1 MGGINASDAN
11 ANPNEQQIEAS
22 KAYDVFNAGG
32 TNDPFEQV
40 IVVVGG
46 APGATADPAFKTAV
60 GDLVTA
66 AARRPAPRSTA
77 PRPRPS
83 ASSPTRSR
91 RRRRPASSPPTGR
104 PSGSSV
110 GSTATSDRVTPLIAP
125 VLPILADARTA
136 DPALAIHAISSTFI
150 NDDINALISNGLDST
165 LSLTIPL
172 TFIILLFAFGAIVA
186 SIVPLVLAI
195 SSLVAAFGILG
206 IYSQVVGP
214 VSPNATQLIV
224 LIGLAVA
231 VDYSL
236 FMITRFRVERRA
248 GRDRAKAIE
257 VSSSTAGRAVFF
269 SGLAVMISLAG
280 LITLG
285 VSLFTSMAIGTISV
299 VFVSVV
305 GSLTFLPA
313 TLSILGDR
321 VNLGRPAAWL
331 PRLAAALPLG
341 PVSRW
346 GRSALAWLDER
357 AARQEGQRFLGPPGD
372 RVMAPPGRD
381 DGAVRRGAAAARL
394 AGPAPADRDHRHHRL
409 PRFDRRRCRHQ
420 APQREMA
427 AGDRAPAPG
436 RRHRRGP
443 TRHEGRH
450 RTPQDG
456 RPEDRRPERA
466 GRCHAVT
473 RRQGGTR
480 RVHDGRQ
487 PERRRQP
494 GHRPEGADGA
504 DAGRLRR
511 ASPVSRPTS
520 PAMRRSRS
528 TSPRSTPTAS
538 RSSSGS
544 SSACRSC

>member
-1 MGGINASDAN
+1 MSVTPPSQHTGREPATVRIAMWSARHRWPVAALWFVATIGLFAISLSMGGINASDAN

-66 AARRPAPRSTA
+66 AATVAAPRSTA
-77 PRPRPS
+77 PRHRPS
-83 ASSPTRSR
+83 ASSPIRSR
-91 RRRRPASSPPTGR
+91 RRPSAGLVSPD
-104 PSGSSV
+104 
-110 GSTATSDRVTPLIAP
+110 GSTVRIVGRIDGDKDRVTPLIAP

-150 NDDINALISNGLDST
+150 NDDINALISKGLDST

-186 SIVPLVLAI
+186 SVVPLVLAI
-195 SSLVAAFGILG
+195 TSLVAAFGILG
-206 IYSQVVGP
+206 IYSQVIGP

-299 VFVSVV
+299 VFVSVA

-346 GRSALAWLDER
+346 GRSALALARWARR
-357 AARQEGQRFLGPPGD
+357 APGRQRVLGPPGTG
-372 RVMAPPGRD
+372 VM
-381 DGAVRRGAAAARL
+381 
-394 AGPAPADRDHRHHRL
+394 
-409 PRFDRRRCRHQ
+409 
-420 APQREMA
+420 
-427 AGDRAPAPG
+427 
-436 RRHRRGP
+436 
-443 TRHEGRH
+443 
-450 RTPQDG
+450 
-456 RPEDRRPERA
+456 RRP
-466 GRCHAVT
+466 
-473 RRQGGTR
+473 
-480 RVHDGRQ
+480 
-487 PERRRQP
+487 
-494 GHRPEGADGA
+494 
-504 DAGRLRR
+504 
-511 ASPVSRPTS
+511 S
-520 PAMRRSRS
+520 
-528 TSPRSTPTAS
+528 
-538 RSSSGS
+538 
-544 SSACRSC
+544 